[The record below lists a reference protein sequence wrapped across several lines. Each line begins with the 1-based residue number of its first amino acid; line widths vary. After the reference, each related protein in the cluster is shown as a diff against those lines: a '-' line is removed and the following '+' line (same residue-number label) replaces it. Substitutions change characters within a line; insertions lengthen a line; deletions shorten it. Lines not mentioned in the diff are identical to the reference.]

1 MYWDKGSSNFLARCG
16 EKQGTADV
24 YGHCGC
30 YVVKS
35 IGQCSISTSW
45 LLNLLENF
53 NPYLCDVQK
62 LVAQSNRREFFMIC
76 KIIGQ
81 TRLPLVAEF
90 ILLCRKIVLT
100 LHMYQ
105 ETEVASCD
113 VLSGGFNRS

>member
-1 MYWDKGSSNFLARCG
+1 MPSSTSDFQILRKQNSNMYWNKGSSNFLARCG
-16 EKQGTADV
+16 EKQGTAGV
-24 YGHCGC
+24 

-35 IGQCSISTSW
+35 IGQCSTSTSK

-62 LVAQSNRREFFMIC
+62 LVVQSNRRDFFMIC

-90 ILLCRKIVLT
+90 TLLCR
-100 LHMYQ
+100 
-105 ETEVASCD
+105 
-113 VLSGGFNRS
+113 